1 MEKKKS
7 ISEFI
12 SDLGL
17 NDLQKDFLNKFSKLR
32 TAKKFEIEALRLIGR
47 PELVKDWCYNGYKD
61 TGSMGQGRCSRGHA
75 LRYEH
80 YAKNII
86 TEEVIVFGIK
96 CVTDFFN
103 LTPQQLKLIK
113 QGVAE
118 TNQEIYQILEKLTKY
133 KTFKQYEKENMIEH
147 KLNLISK
154 QPQHLLTI
162 VDFLNHQLPLPD
174 ILENEI
180 NKIWRSES
188 SDRDFIEFFKDF
200 PELRELTI
208 KAQVIDDNSKFKE
221 RHLSIWKKIHDI
233 TSYLHKYKNIS
244 SGQMGLFKKLLN
256 VDYDLIDGLISDL
269 RLVNKTHYIQN
280 SKFNELDL
288 LKSFMTQYEEWGL
301 TENQINLVKKI
312 HKRLSKHIET
322 AKNFQLN
329 SSIAE

>member
-47 PELVKDWCYNGYKD
+47 PELVKDWCYDGYKD

-118 TNQEIYQILEKLTKY
+118 TNQEIYQILEKFTKY
-133 KTFKQYEKENMIEH
+133 KTFEQYEKDNMIEH
-147 KLNLISK
+147 KLNIISK
-154 QPQHLLTI
+154 EPKHLLTI
-162 VDFLNHQLPLPD
+162 IDFLNHKLPLPD
-174 ILENEI
+174 ILEDEV

-188 SDRDFIEFFKDF
+188 SDTDFIEFLNQF
-200 PELRELTI
+200 PDLRELVI
-208 KAQVIDDNSKFKE
+208 KAQLIDDNSQFKQK
-221 RHLSIWKKIHDI
+221 HSKIWKKIHDI

-244 SGQMGLFKKLLN
+244 SGQMGLFKKLLS
-256 VDYDLIDGLISDL
+256 VDYDLIDQLVLDL
-269 RLVNKTHYIQN
+269 RMVNKTHYIQN
-280 SKFNELDL
+280 ANYNELDL
-288 LKSFMTQYEEWGL
+288 LKSFMVQYEDWGL
-301 TENQINLVKKI
+301 TEHQVNIINKI
-312 HKRLSKHIET
+312 HKRLSKYIEV
-322 AKNFQLN
+322 AKNLQLN
-329 SSIAE
+329 MDIAE